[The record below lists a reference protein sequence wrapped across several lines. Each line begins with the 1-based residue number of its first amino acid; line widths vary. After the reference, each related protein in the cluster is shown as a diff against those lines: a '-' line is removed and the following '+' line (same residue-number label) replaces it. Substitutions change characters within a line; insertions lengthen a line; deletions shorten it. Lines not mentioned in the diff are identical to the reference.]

1 MREAGGRAWDSV
13 PRTQNAKAVR
23 TSCCRVTVKGGDGDQ
38 VDLMSTGRELTP
50 GRLASP
56 NPAPSDFA
64 HILKAETDS
73 DPELDTM
80 SFPTGLP
87 SL

>member
-1 MREAGGRAWDSV
+1 M
-13 PRTQNAKAVR
+13 
-23 TSCCRVTVKGGDGDQ
+23 KGGHGDQ
-38 VDLMSTGRELTP
+38 VDLVSTGRELTP
-50 GRLASP
+50 GRLAP
-56 NPAPSDFA
+56 LNPAPSDFA

-73 DPELDTM
+73 DPESDTM

>member
-1 MREAGGRAWDSV
+1 MGGIWDSA

-23 TSCCRVTVKGGDGDQ
+23 TSCCTDTVKGGHGDQ
-38 VDLMSTGRELTP
+38 VDLVSTGRGLTP
-50 GRLASP
+50 GKLASP
-56 NPAPSDFA
+56 NPAPSDFV

-73 DPELDTM
+73 DPESDTM